1 MKVGWVY
8 SPAIHVKKRVG
19 DYTHPTKACT
29 TKYARIQMPDEIAK
43 LKSQLEE
50 HAQLIRATESLLPKV
65 ALVAEKICQAFG
77 NGNRLYTMGNGGSAA
92 DALHF
97 AEELLGRYKR
107 DRKPLPASSF
117 VADPTGLTC
126 ISNDYGWEN
135 VFVRQVQ
142 GLVKPGD
149 IVVGIS
155 TSGNSEN
162 VLRAMKAAKEQNA
175 FTVAFT
181 GATGGK
187 IAPLA
192 DHLLNVPSTATARIQ
207 EMHIFMIHL
216 LCESID
222 DWVLGE

>member
-1 MKVGWVY
+1 MSDGLE
-8 SPAIHVKKRVG
+8 RL
-19 DYTHPTKACT
+19 
-29 TKYARIQMPDEIAK
+29 R
-43 LKSQLEE
+43 LQLEE
-50 HAQLIRATESLLPKV
+50 HAALVRAMEGLLPKV
-65 ALVAEKICQAFG
+65 ERVARAVCDAFG
-77 NGNRLYTMGNGGSAA
+77 AGHRLYTMGNGGSAA

-97 AEELLGRYKR
+97 AEELLGRFRR
-107 DRKPLPASSF
+107 DRRPLPAGSF

-135 VFVRQVQ
+135 VFARQAE
-142 GLVKPGD
+142 GLVRKGD

-162 VLRAMKAAKEQNA
+162 VVRAMQVARQLGAV
-175 FTVAFT
+175 TVALT

-187 IAPLA
+187 LADLA

-216 LCESID
+216 VCERVD
-222 DWVLGE
+222 DWVLGT